1 MNTNKFI
8 RDAPIKDIYKIKFH
22 DILYNN
28 KKKVNLTK
36 ILKKKNSISRTSLKN
51 LSINYQKKNHSSS
64 IDYNYIPNFPYI

>member
-8 RDAPIKDIYKIKFH
+8 SDVPIKNISKIKFH

-36 ILKKKNSISRTSLKN
+36 ILKKKIQFQELHLK
-51 LSINYQKKNHSSS
+51 I
-64 IDYNYIPNFPYI
+64 

>member
-8 RDAPIKDIYKIKFH
+8 RDAPIKDISKIKFH

-36 ILKKKNSISRTSLKN
+36 ILKKKKFNFKN
-51 LSINYQKKNHSSS
+51 
-64 IDYNYIPNFPYI
+64 FT